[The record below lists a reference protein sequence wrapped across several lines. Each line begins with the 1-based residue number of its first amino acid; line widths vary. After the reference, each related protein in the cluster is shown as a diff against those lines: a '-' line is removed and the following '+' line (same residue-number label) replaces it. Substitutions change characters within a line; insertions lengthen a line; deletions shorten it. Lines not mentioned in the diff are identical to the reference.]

1 MGQGTESPL
10 HATMPV
16 INSMMSPARSRRQ
29 WWPLIEASS
38 DPAQRYSRPP
48 LCRPPS
54 AVIPTPRPSATH
66 ASLHSQLDLAAAIDR
81 LQAAFDKI
89 LHDISSAAVSGGA
102 ALAVWSSE
110 KQLLSVHGGEASAG
124 EPWTA
129 STPCLIWSAS
139 KGIAAACAL
148 QALHANGISLHT
160 PVATL
165 WPEFAVSGK
174 ERTLFLDL
182 LSHRAGLAA
191 IDQTGLAIT
200 DHEAVASC
208 LASQPPNW
216 PADGSHGYGARTFG
230 FLLDEI
236 VRRAACETLADS
248 WERIFRRPLGLDL
261 WFGLPAALMDTAA
274 TVLPPRVP
282 PPPSPFTKAF
292 GDRGSLTR
300 RALSD
305 PGGPLPPAIMNTSV
319 MRAAS
324 IPSLGAIA
332 TADALARFYAIL
344 ACGQAPFL
352 AGETLAALQGP
363 SQGPDRNPNRGPAQ
377 TPPQTTTGSGPDRVL
392 IDNTSFAA
400 GFMTNA
406 YGVYGPSP
414 SAFGHPGAGGTLAFA
429 DPALGLGLDRKSVV

>member
-1 MGQGTESPL
+1 M
-10 HATMPV
+10 
-16 INSMMSPARSRRQ
+16 
-29 WWPLIEASS
+29 
-38 DPAQRYSRPP
+38 
-48 LCRPPS
+48 
-54 AVIPTPRPSATH
+54 IPTPRPSAAH

-89 LHDISSAAVSGGA
+89 LHEISLTAVGGGA
-102 ALAVWSSE
+102 ALAVWSSD
-110 KQLLSVHGGEASAG
+110 KPLLSVHGGEASPG
-124 EPWTA
+124 KPWTA
-129 STPCLIWSAS
+129 STSCLIWSAS

-148 QALHANGISLHT
+148 QALHANGIPLHT

-165 WPEFAVSGK
+165 WPEFAASGK
-174 ERTLFLDL
+174 TWTTFAEL
-182 LSHRAGLAA
+182 LSHEAGLAA

-200 DHEAVASC
+200 DHEAVAAC

-236 VRRAACETLADS
+236 VRRAAHETLADS

-282 PPPSPFTKAF
+282 PSPGPFTKAF
-292 GDRGSLTR
+292 GDRESLTR

-305 PGGPLPPAIMNTSV
+305 PGGPLPPAIMNTPA

-344 ACGQAPFL
+344 ACGEAPFL
-352 AGETLAALQGP
+352 SGETLAALQSP
-363 SQGPDRNPNRGPAQ
+363 SQSPSQSPGISPNRGPAQ
-377 TPPQTTTGSGPDRVL
+377 TSPQTTMSSGPDRVL
-392 IDNTSFAA
+392 IDMTSFAA

-406 YGVYGPSP
+406 YGVYGPSL

-429 DPALGLGLDRKSVV
+429 DPSLGLGFAFIPSGMHPGALPGPRTRSLVAAFYGLSPASPPVLLDS

>member
-1 MGQGTESPL
+1 M
-10 HATMPV
+10 
-16 INSMMSPARSRRQ
+16 
-29 WWPLIEASS
+29 
-38 DPAQRYSRPP
+38 
-48 LCRPPS
+48 
-54 AVIPTPRPSATH
+54 IPTPRQAAAH
-66 ASLHSQLDLAAAIDR
+66 ASPHSQLDLAAAIDR

-89 LHDISSAAVSGGA
+89 LHEISLTAVGGGA
-102 ALAVWSSE
+102 SLAVWSSE
-110 KQLLSVHGGEASAG
+110 KQLLSVHGGEAAAG
-124 EPWTA
+124 KPWTA

-148 QALHANGISLHT
+148 HALHANGLSLHT

-165 WPEFAVSGK
+165 WPEFAAAGK
-174 ERTLFLDL
+174 ARTTFAEL
-182 LSHRAGLAA
+182 LSHQAGLAA
-191 IDQTGLAIT
+191 INQTGLAIT
-200 DHEAVASC
+200 DHEAVATC

-236 VRRAACETLADS
+236 VRRAAGETLADS
-248 WERIFRRPLGLDL
+248 WERLFRRPLGLDL

-282 PPPSPFTKAF
+282 PPPGPFTRAF
-292 GDRGSLTR
+292 GERESLTR

-305 PGGPLPPAIMNTSV
+305 PGGPLPPAIMNTPA

-352 AGETLAALQGP
+352 SGETLAALQSP
-363 SQGPDRNPNRGPAQ
+363 AQSPAQ
-377 TPPQTTTGSGPDRVL
+377 TSPQTTISSGPDRVL
-392 IDNTSFAA
+392 IDMTSFAA

-429 DPALGLGLDRKSVV
+429 DPALGLGFAFTPSGMHPGALPGPRTRSLVAAFYGLSPMLIDG